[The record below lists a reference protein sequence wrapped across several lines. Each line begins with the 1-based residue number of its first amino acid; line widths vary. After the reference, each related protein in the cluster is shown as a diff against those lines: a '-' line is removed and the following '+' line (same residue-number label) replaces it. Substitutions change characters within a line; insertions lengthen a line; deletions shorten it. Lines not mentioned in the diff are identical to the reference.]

1 MSVLIDS
8 PDWGRSWLRAD
19 SSPQFAECL
28 TVVLTQSLFSAASWV
43 RPLGRLPGTACFL
56 CGSRVCGVGDYRL
69 VGKVF
74 CFPQYCVPS
83 VLRPAAPR
91 LWGGCCFKLG
101 LCSPRHL
108 SLDLEGSIAR
118 GMLNLGVVEIL
129 TGKARS
135 SLYVL
140 QPDARVHCTEVLS
153 AGAEQ
158 HRI

>member
-1 MSVLIDS
+1 MNEQRNECPYRQSRLGQELAQGRQLSTVCRMPNSCSNTESVLCGLVGQA
-8 PDWGRSWLRAD
+8 PG
-19 SSPQFAECL
+19 SSPWDCL
-28 TVVLTQSLFSAASWV
+28 L
-43 RPLGRLPGTACFL
+43 PLL

-108 SLDLEGSIAR
+108 SLDLEGSIAQ

-129 TGKARS
+129 MGKA
-135 SLYVL
+135 
-140 QPDARVHCTEVLS
+140 
-153 AGAEQ
+153 
-158 HRI
+158 